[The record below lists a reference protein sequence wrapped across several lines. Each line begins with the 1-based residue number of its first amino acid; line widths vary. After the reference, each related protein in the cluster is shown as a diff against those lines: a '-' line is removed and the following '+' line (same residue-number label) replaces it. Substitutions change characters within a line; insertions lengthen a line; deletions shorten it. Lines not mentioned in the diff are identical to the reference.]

1 MVLGQFDSAP
11 VLCDNEV
18 TLIMELKM
26 ETILI
31 PIKRLFAGYYTNAVL
46 FSADGRVIRGS
57 LRIFA
62 HDCVKFWSL
71 LINKDTHRE
80 VKS

>member
-1 MVLGQFDSAP
+1 
-11 VLCDNEV
+11 
-18 TLIMELKM
+18 M

-71 LINKDTHRE
+71 LIDKKTEDVCSCEFCSLVKAYSKRE